1 MRSSGCAEGPGL
13 PSLVPITHIS
23 RRKRH
28 WAVAMFFNAQKFP
41 YAVIALVMIAG
52 LHGCATNADL
62 AAFRYSEVQLED
74 ARAEA
79 SVNCTAREDC
89 DQIWNR
95 ARLYVETHS
104 RTPIRRMDDG
114 SIETSVPHAAGIAY
128 FWADRLTNDAGIT
141 TIRLKGMCRG
151 MYVAD
156 GSPGLTYQVCADQIR
171 QAEADFRRTVGEPE

>member
-1 MRSSGCAEGPGL
+1 ML
-13 PSLVPITHIS
+13 IPITYLC
-23 RRKRH
+23 RPKRH
-28 WAVAMFFNAQKFP
+28 RAVAMFFNAPKFA
-41 YAVIALVMIAG
+41 YAVIALAMIGG
-52 LHGCATNADL
+52 LHGCAGNADL
-62 AAFRYSEVQLED
+62 AAFRNSEVQLED

-79 SVNCTAREDC
+79 SVNCTTREDC

-151 MYVAD
+151 MYDAD

-171 QAEADFRRTVGEPE
+171 QAEADFRRTVGELE